1 MMRNMKEMKWG
12 YLMGTTST
20 FDAYRIGF
28 GKQIGTNE
36 TITIVRPLSLAKELG
51 NLLYVSE
58 SENGLIGKTSPI
70 VKEYWLEDFSIGNE
84 QIALVKCFET
94 KSGSKYYFAPM
105 CVL

>member
-1 MMRNMKEMKWG
+1 MMREMKEMMWG
-12 YLMGTTST
+12 YLTGTTSA

-28 GKQIGTNE
+28 GKRLGTNE
-36 TITIVRPLSLAKELG
+36 TITIVRALSLSKELDDR
-51 NLLYVSE
+51 LYVSE
-58 SENGLIGKTSPI
+58 DGQVIGKTSAI